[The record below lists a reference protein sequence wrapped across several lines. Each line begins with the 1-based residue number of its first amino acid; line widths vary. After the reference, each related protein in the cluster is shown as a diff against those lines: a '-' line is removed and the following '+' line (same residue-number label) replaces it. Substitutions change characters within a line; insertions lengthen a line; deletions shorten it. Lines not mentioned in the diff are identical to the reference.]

1 MIRRFRHGPLAL
13 AALAMLAT
21 SVTGAQPARPADPA
35 DPRAEVPPLRHASAL
50 ERFKPLTTEPLQDW
64 RAAHETVARIGGW
77 RAYLREANAPEPG
90 ASAPGTGAVMAPD
103 RPAAGGHH
111 HHGGRRP

>member
-21 SVTGAQPARPADPA
+21 GVTSAQPARSADPA

-50 ERFKPLTTEPLQDW
+50 DRYKRLSAEPPQDW

-77 RAYLREANAPEPG
+77 RAYLREANAPEPA
-90 ASAPGTGAVMAPD
+90 ASAP
-103 RPAAGGHH
+103 AGGAPHH
-111 HHGGRRP
+111 RHGGGPR